1 MKLPR
6 GYQPRVN
13 SLDYKTTPSTLKIPN
28 NIILSF
34 SEKGDVDKTEMILKA
49 GHSARMSK
57 QEHIPLEKSTCPR
70 TRQMP
75 FSMDM
80 AGVFPRMRFQKEA
93 RHEARKKP
101 RKALCVMS

>member
-6 GYQPRVN
+6 DYQTPVN
-13 SLDYKTTPSTLKIPN
+13 SLDYKTTPTTLKIPN

-34 SEKGDVDKTEMILKA
+34 SEKGDADKTERILKA

-57 QEHIPLEKSTCPR
+57 QEDIPLEESTCPR
-70 TRQMP
+70 MRQMP

-80 AGVFPRMRFQKEA
+80 AGVCPGMRLQKEA
-93 RHEARKKP
+93 RHEARKRP
-101 RKALCVMS
+101 RKPLCVMS